1 MDLKKLGVFCF
12 LDGLN
17 GPQVKQLAQKVE
29 KLGYSALWF
38 TEVTGRESFSFA
50 SYLLSQTERLIIATG
65 VAIVFK
71 REPVTAWGAAK
82 TLAELF
88 PARFI
93 LGLGVSALAANVR
106 RGISYEKPFS
116 FTQDYLKKM
125 KEMLYTAP
133 EPAQQPPIVLAALRP
148 KMLQLA
154 AAETHGTH
162 TYFMPP
168 EQTAV
173 ARAAIGPDKWLCAEQ
188 AVLLKPDATKA
199 RAIARKYMYRYL
211 QGPHYKVALRQVGFT
226 DTDFDTVSD
235 RLVDAIVAWGPEAVL
250 RERIAAHYKAGAS
263 HVCILPL
270 SEQGT
275 TIPDERV
282 LEVLAPG

>member
-1 MDLKKLGVFCF
+1 
-12 LDGLN
+12 LN
-17 GPQVKQLAQKVE
+17 GGQVKQFAQKVE

-38 TEVTGRESFSFA
+38 AEVTGRESFSLA
-50 SYLLSQTERLIIATG
+50 SYLLSHTERLIIATG

-82 TLAELF
+82 TLAEF
-88 PARFI
+88 YGDRFI
-93 LGLGVSALAANVR
+93 LGLGVSAPAANAR

-133 EPAQQPPIVLAALRP
+133 EPTQQPPIVLAALRP

-168 EQTAV
+168 EQTAL

-188 AVLLKPDATKA
+188 AVLLETDASKA
-199 RAIARKYMYRYL
+199 RTIARQYMHRYL
-211 QGPHYKVALRQVGFT
+211 QAPHYKAVLQQVGFT
-226 DTDFDTVSD
+226 DSDFGTISD
-235 RLVDAIVAWGPEAVL
+235 RLVDAVVCWGPEEKL
-250 RERIAAHYKAGAS
+250 RERIAAHYKAGAL

-282 LEVLAPG
+282 LEVLAPR